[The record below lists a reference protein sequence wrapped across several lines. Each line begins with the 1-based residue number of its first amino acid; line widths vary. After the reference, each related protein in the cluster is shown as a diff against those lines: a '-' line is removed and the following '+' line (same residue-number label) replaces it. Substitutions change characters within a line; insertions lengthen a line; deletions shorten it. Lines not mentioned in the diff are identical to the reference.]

1 MKRASLAI
9 LIVVSLGALLLPASV
24 LHTALAQGKG
34 AFVTDNDQP
43 SYANLTTTNN
53 FSTSTYMSN
62 TTSAES
68 NASGQSGSTFNA
80 KGTIA
85 SLVFSTPNA
94 SSSTS
99 TSSTNASNSSNATSA
114 ASNTTST
121 ASNTTGNASSNTAA
135 ASAASNIP
143 YILSGSWSMS
153 VSKGS
158 VSDFKAAFTMVKID
172 GTGRHTHEIT
182 NMKTSNSSSIQLDKN
197 GTTLIIGTA
206 DVLSNGKNK
215 WNSVDVIVSIDHN
228 NVISIA
234 PGSAATDNH
243 FQGQPIYGV
252 IDSLTDERGIKLF
265 DYSTSGAVQYT
276 NDKLNNLTDI
286 AGRKVTEIGSSISNS
301 SSSIANQTGNAVEKF
316 VNQTGTT
323 IEGLGDVIQ
332 NLINRQK

>member
-9 LIVVSLGALLLPASV
+9 LIMVALGVLFLPASV
-24 LHTALAQGKG
+24 LHTVLAQGNG
-34 AFVTDNDQP
+34 AFMTDNDQP
-43 SYANLTTTNN
+43 GYANLTSTNN
-53 FSTSTYMSN
+53 FSTSTNMTN
-62 TTSAES
+62 TTSAGS

-114 ASNTTST
+114 ASNTTGN
-121 ASNTTGNASSNTAA
+121 AISNTTTTTAA
-135 ASAASNIP
+135 TSNIP
-143 YILSGSWSMS
+143 YVLSGSWSMS

-206 DVLSNGKNK
+206 DILSNGKNK
-215 WNSVDVIVSIDHN
+215 WNSVDVIVSIDHL

-252 IDSLTDERGIKLF
+252 IGSLTDESGIKLF